1 MTSDRLASWLSIR
14 LLLTIFLIFLA
25 GALAGA
31 LVMRF
36 GIRALPRDSA
46 VYYPVGDKKVA
57 LQQLTNELDLTPSQV
72 QQLEMVLDDFV
83 MYVQMLQAQMD
94 EVRANGK
101 ERVMRVLD
109 EKQKKK
115 FEKMLV
121 AVQQARRQ

>member
-1 MTSDRLASWLSIR
+1 MTGDRLASWLTIR
-14 LLLTIFLIFLA
+14 LLLTVFLIFLA

-36 GIRALPRDSA
+36 GIHALPQKSA

-57 LQQLTNELDLTPSQV
+57 LQQLTDELDLTPSQV

-101 ERVMRVLD
+101 ERIMRVLD
-109 EKQKKK
+109 DKQKKK
-115 FEKMLV
+115 FEKMLG
-121 AVQQARRQ
+121 ALQQARR